1 MWDKQWEYIMYTRC
15 KKEMINCKMNTVKKI
30 ECTIRLLCNEIKKGR
45 FQQIC

>member
-30 ECTIRLLCNEIKKGR
+30 ECTIRLLCKLNETNNINY
-45 FQQIC
+45 